1 VRPCGPVP
9 FVRTCNTNLFIVNT
23 KRFDISAFR
32 RARSCINI
40 RHVFHIINA
49 KYNYT
54 FNLIP
59 HITSHVPTS
68 KVYIFLFTF
77 VKAWH
82 IDTVNTD
89 SADFGQT
96 SLVVTEIII
105 PLFHVWKEGV
115 CVCDQWKGFF
125 HGWKAVQMEMHDEI
139 FQFEIFKNFMKIL
152 KYFKTLF

>member
-1 VRPCGPVP
+1 M
-9 FVRTCNTNLFIVNT
+9 FQLQKFIFFCL
-23 KRFDISAFR
+23 RLLR
-32 RARSCINI
+32 RG
-40 RHVFHIINA
+40 
-49 KYNYT
+49 T
-54 FNLIP
+54 LI
-59 HITSHVPTS
+59 H
-68 KVYIFLFTF
+68 
-77 VKAWH
+77 
-82 IDTVNTD
+82 VNTD